1 MSLSLQ
7 ESCRLYERHA
17 RRQKNILSF
26 ADFNNKHF
34 TCLPADAETEAQ
46 FKRVVSKAGKAS
58 GWPIRARL
66 TSLHRS
72 LLKSDAVVA
81 STLSAVVP
89 SASNSFVTNHPSYS
103 AAIHMNIRPPEE
115 VEEVEEVEEAKEWTV
130 PEYIAA
136 VRASDLKEN
145 KGLMVHLVPTH
156 RGAPLSSLA
165 SKLTKNTWEALR
177 DNTDSPIKM
186 KDGSLM
192 DLREYKLNV
201 EDVKSFVQN
210 RKKKVEGPYFIRF
223 SGI

>member
-1 MSLSLQ
+1 
-7 ESCRLYERHA
+7 
-17 RRQKNILSF
+17 
-26 ADFNNKHF
+26 
-34 TCLPADAETEAQ
+34 
-46 FKRVVSKAGKAS
+46 
-58 GWPIRARL
+58 
-66 TSLHRS
+66 
-72 LLKSDAVVA
+72 
-81 STLSAVVP
+81 
-89 SASNSFVTNHPSYS
+89 
-103 AAIHMNIRPPEE
+103 MNIRPPEE

-192 DLREYKLNV
+192 DLREHKLNV